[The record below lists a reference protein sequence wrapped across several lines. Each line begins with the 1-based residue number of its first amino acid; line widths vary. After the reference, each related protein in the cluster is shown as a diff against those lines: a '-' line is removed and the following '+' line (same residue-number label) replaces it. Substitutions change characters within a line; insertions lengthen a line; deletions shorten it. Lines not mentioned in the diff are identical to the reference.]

1 MGDGVKGVEGSRAA
15 SVRLLGEL
23 SPRRK
28 PGSSVLQ
35 AFGDDCCRP
44 ISKEIPFDRSV
55 NTIASASHAAFGYMS
70 NYSPQVEATVLMVK

>member
-28 PGSSVLQ
+28 SRGPASYRRLGTIVAAL
-35 AFGDDCCRP
+35 CV
-44 ISKEIPFDRSV
+44 KKYPFDQSV
-55 NTIASASHAAFGYMS
+55 KLEKEVS
-70 NYSPQVEATVLMVK
+70 

>member
-28 PGSSVLQ
+28 SRGPASYRRLGTIVAALSVKKYRLIG
-35 AFGDDCCRP
+35 A
-44 ISKEIPFDRSV
+44 
-55 NTIASASHAAFGYMS
+55 
-70 NYSPQVEATVLMVK
+70 